1 MKEFDRAKVLSA
13 SRMVAAA
20 AIVALAAPRV
30 LTVTV
35 AQLWA
40 PFDLTL
46 EVPTVNTI
54 LLLRQGVD
62 VYARETF
69 DAPPFNLLM
78 YTPAYH
84 YLVALM
90 PWPSEISPFA
100 IPRLVSTIAMLLAA
114 ATLFWTPVAR
124 GGWLMAAAAAGFFLA
139 IPAVTWNIAYAR
151 QDPMALVLS
160 LVAVLVLSRGV
171 TRGAI
176 VLSAA
181 LAALAV
187 LTKQSYLSAAVAG
200 TVYLWVARR
209 PHCRIFVLTLGVIG
223 AVFAAGAHIAW
234 GAGFWWSVLVAPTQ
248 SFDWT
253 LYRTLPAQMAIQ
265 WTYVAV
271 VAGGLFIWGLTTA
284 RWLSTGRGAFTP
296 LTVYVPVAFLVCAL
310 MLGKRGAGLNYFFEP
325 TLALLAYLVER
336 DDPAPQSARARSGL
350 ALVLLALVSLFILD
364 YVRVPAD
371 GYTLLPGRR
380 LAETNRFIDQL
391 RAEVAA
397 LDGPKGR
404 ILFPPYMSP
413 NFAYSLGGPVYV
425 NDPVL
430 YSLLWR
436 EGKLSVDSF
445 IESVASGYFDLVV
458 VPPDEDLRRPR
469 YSFHAGTDRFYEAL
483 RRRYRLERTGL
494 FQYHVRRA
502 ALAP

>member
-1 MKEFDRAKVLSA
+1 VRELDREKVLSA
-13 SRMVAAA
+13 ARMVSAV

-30 LTVTV
+30 LTATV
-35 AQLWA
+35 SQLPA

-69 DAPPFNLLM
+69 NAPPFNLLM

-84 YLVALM
+84 YLVALV
-90 PWPSEISPFA
+90 PWPREISPFT
-100 IPRLVSTIAMLLAA
+100 IPRLVSAIAMVLAA
-114 ATLFWTPVAR
+114 AALGWTPAAR
-124 GGWLMAAAAAGFFLA
+124 EGRLLAVAAAGFFLA

-160 LVAVLVLSRGV
+160 LGAILVLSRGV
-171 TRGAI
+171 TWRA
-176 VLSAA
+176 VVASAT

-187 LTKQSYLSAAVAG
+187 LTKQSYLSAALAG
-200 TVYLWVARR
+200 AVYLWIARR
-209 PHCRIFVLTLGVIG
+209 PNCRIFVLTLGVIG
-223 AVFAAGAHIAW
+223 AAFAAGAHLAW
-234 GAGFWWSVLVAPTQ
+234 GSGFWWSVLVAPTQ

-253 LYRTLPAQMAIQ
+253 LYRTLPAQMATQ
-265 WTYVAV
+265 WSYVVLV
-271 VAGGLFIWGLTTA
+271 VGGLLVWGLTTA
-284 RWLSTGRGAFTP
+284 REVSTRRGAVTP

-310 MLGKRGAGLNYFFEP
+310 TLGKRGAGLNYFFEP

-336 DDPAPQSARARSGL
+336 AGRAPSSAKARL
-350 ALVLLALVSLFILD
+350 ALTLVLVAFVLLFALD
-364 YVRVPAD
+364 CVRVPAD
-371 GYTLLPGRR
+371 RHTLLPGRR
-380 LAETNRFIDQL
+380 LSETNRFIDQL

-397 LDGPKGR
+397 LDGPKRR

-413 NFAYSLGGPVYV
+413 NFAYSLDGPVYV

-430 YSLLWR
+430 YSLLWT
-436 EGKLSVDSF
+436 EGKLSVDPF
-445 IESVASGYFDLVV
+445 IESVGSGYFDVIVL
-458 VPPDEDLRRPR
+458 PSDEDVRRPR
-469 YSFHAGTDRFYEAL
+469 YGFHAGTDRFYEAL

-502 ALAP
+502 APAP